1 MKTRKSLNS
10 IGCFANCEKNLRNS
24 RPMVDQPRRDA
35 ATLTLRV
42 AVPNFNSTEKPTGSC
57 RKPSVGPLGCQPRW
71 TCHKSSDFDEISTN
85 LGQFKTLTWPLF
97 NTIWCWNL
105 EENQSASCIFLSFHV
120 FNRLL
125 RIVGSAPFIPAH
137 IFGDASLTDPWDSTP
152 ATPLAGAKSP
162 TFPGASWAWVRSFFF
177 ALNILNQRWA
187 GGLWFLACAAILF
200 HGALHFF
207 EGITAAD
214 LRLDPYP
221 GFCQPFLCRPR
232 HCKMA
237 GSRAADGAVGK
248 SYIRS
253 SFANTCSGNRN
264 NNKNKNCVS

>member
-1 MKTRKSLNS
+1 MLEPGRKSKCFLYLLVLSCFQS
-10 IGCFANCEKNLRNS
+10 IASDCWQCTLHSCTHFWGCLPHRS
-24 RPMVDQPRRDA
+24 MG
-35 ATLTLRV
+35 LH
-42 AVPNFNSTEKPTGSC
+42 
-57 RKPSVGPLGCQPRW
+57 PL
-71 TCHKSSDFDEISTN
+71 
-85 LGQFKTLTWPLF
+85 
-97 NTIWCWNL
+97 
-105 EENQSASCIFLSFHV
+105 
-120 FNRLL
+120 
-125 RIVGSAPFIPAH
+125 
-137 IFGDASLTDPWDSTP
+137 